1 MSLVIDIA
9 EAVTA
14 EIAAAPAGTFAK
26 AVEPRRLV
34 LPAFE
39 LAELATLRVSVVPK
53 CVQITG
59 ASRSASQHEVSVD
72 IGIQKKLSGGSAE
85 LEAQVTH
92 LCDLVQQIAD
102 YLRKRPLAGAPYA
115 GWVRTANE
123 PIYVPE
129 HLAEQRVFTS
139 VLTLTYRALS

>member
-9 EAVTA
+9 DAVTA
-14 EIAAAPAGTFAK
+14 ELAAAPADTFSQAF
-26 AVEPRRLV
+26 EPKRIV

-39 LAELATLRVSVVPK
+39 LAELGQLRVSVVPK
-53 CVQITG
+53 GVQITG
-59 ASRSASQHEVSVD
+59 ATRSASQHEVSVD
-72 IGIQKKLSGGSAE
+72 IGVQKKLAGGSAE
-85 LEAQVTH
+85 IEVQVTQ
-92 LCDLVQQIAD
+92 LCDLVQQVAD